1 VLPYF
6 HNVVVSPG
14 PGVPS
19 NSTDFGVCARLL
31 QECSVPVLG
40 VCLGH
45 QGLAYVSGAEVVQ
58 APRVAHGVVS
68 QVQHTDDALFQ
79 GVPVSFRVVRYHSWI
94 VSEAS
99 AFSQHLECIA
109 RSTDDGLV
117 MAIKHKTRPMWGVQ
131 FHPESICTEY
141 GKLILQNFRDLSLR
155 HCTPVVGQAPPLFT
169 PAYLVPPS
177 RPDPTA
183 FPYHLRWRKLAGDAM
198 PSQEVFCKLF
208 ADSEKCFWLDSSRSD
223 SPTCRYS
230 YIGSCDGPLAFYTS
244 YHLALREVRTWK
256 RRGFGQAHVRALSL
270 SEGQSF
276 FDVVDRKLAK
286 RRVSIGRL
294 SSPHQGA
301 AHHSE
306 AVPECAMY
314 SCRVMSCRVQTKSYP
329 LISRAGLWATLATR

>member
-1 VLPYF
+1 
-6 HNVVVSPG
+6 
-14 PGVPS
+14 
-19 NSTDFGVCARLL
+19 
-31 QECSVPVLG
+31 
-40 VCLGH
+40 
-45 QGLAYVSGAEVVQ
+45 
-58 APRVAHGVVS
+58 
-68 QVQHTDDALFQ
+68 
-79 GVPVSFRVVRYHSWI
+79 
-94 VSEAS
+94 
-99 AFSQHLECIA
+99 
-109 RSTDDGLV
+109 
-117 MAIKHKTRPMWGVQ
+117 
-131 FHPESICTEY
+131 
-141 GKLILQNFRDLSLR
+141 
-155 HCTPVVGQAPPLFT
+155 
-169 PAYLVPPS
+169 
-177 RPDPTA
+177 
-183 FPYHLRWRKLAGDAM
+183 
-198 PSQEVFCKLF
+198 VFCKLF

-223 SPTCRYS
+223 SPTCRCVSYLRAAARAGGVFTWLRHACCRYS